1 MKIIQ
6 IMKKVK
12 GNYITSF
19 VLGMTCILVM
29 AITLISP
36 EKYNVFTFCYPI
48 EYAWQFLT
56 GIFVHG
62 TPEFPIA
69 ASIGHLIFNLLL
81 VLPFGILIEK
91 IIGSDKFGIITI
103 IVWMMQ
109 SIVFQII
116 AMMITP
122 KGESA
127 RGAGISGLAFMYG
140 TIGIYILFRLL
151 KTDKKV
157 FFRQVLTY
165 IYLNIVIVMIAML
178 NPFVA
183 GVSSFIVHSIAVLSG
198 IVVILITRK
207 SIDGNIDRLE
217 SGGELIHNNSLLRFA
232 WFVVPLFFAVI
243 SLIWK

>member
-217 SGGELIHNNSLLRFA
+217 SGGELIHNNSLLRFT